1 MSSTSRV
8 SAMREKLA
16 QGGGR
21 RLDLY
26 LSGGEI
32 TTLEAYRQAKAHK
45 SLADAMKAL
54 IGEAKKV

>member
-1 MSSTSRV
+1 
-8 SAMREKLA
+8 MREKLA

-32 TTLEAYRQAKAHK
+32 TALEAYRQGGAHK
-45 SLADAMKAL
+45 SLVDAMKAL